1 MKTSRNWRLFI
12 LLCLI
17 LGSVFRLIWVQD
29 MEYKGD
35 EAWWYSKSQA
45 IGRTE
50 PIPIRGLISA
60 SGVDNPGMSLW
71 LVAALAQGFGLDT
84 PTSLVRS
91 IQVLAILALVV
102 MFLFARYRLA
112 DADQLQWYWGGAL
125 ASVNFTAVL
134 FSRKLWPV
142 ELLPIFSIFFLIA
155 WWQRRNSWGSFFW
168 GLLGALL
175 GQIQMSGFF
184 YAAALFL
191 WSALFNRKTVRW
203 LMWVFGS
210 ALGALPLIPWLAY
223 LVQGD
228 PNQRGIG
235 GEFHVPGIGEYF
247 GYVWHFARYVRDWFE
262 YALGTSWVSSIG
274 LHQAEFAAY
283 PIIGGFAT
291 YLVFAAKTL
300 LLAALAY
307 SGGRLLYTSWL
318 NIYRSYKHTA
328 LSNWQSVLPS
338 AQTPQTI
345 FLIQSG
351 LIGMGLLFTLGHM
364 LSPYLPAGFWVHRH
378 YLIVA
383 FPLPY
388 VCLANLALRDT
399 RYGEKLL
406 LAMWCAQVV
415 VTAAFLYYIH
425 VNCGAPGADYGVAFG
440 CQLGA

>member
-142 ELLPIFSIFFLIA
+142 ELLPIFSIFFLMA
-155 WWQRRNSWGSFFW
+155 WWQV
-168 GLLGALL
+168 
-175 GQIQMSGFF
+175 Q
-184 YAAALFL
+184 AA
-191 WSALFNRKTVRW
+191 
-203 LMWVFGS
+203 
-210 ALGALPLIPWLAY
+210 
-223 LVQGD
+223 
-228 PNQRGIG
+228 
-235 GEFHVPGIGEYF
+235 
-247 GYVWHFARYVRDWFE
+247 
-262 YALGTSWVSSIG
+262 
-274 LHQAEFAAY
+274 
-283 PIIGGFAT
+283 
-291 YLVFAAKTL
+291 
-300 LLAALAY
+300 
-307 SGGRLLYTSWL
+307 
-318 NIYRSYKHTA
+318 
-328 LSNWQSVLPS
+328 
-338 AQTPQTI
+338 
-345 FLIQSG
+345 
-351 LIGMGLLFTLGHM
+351 
-364 LSPYLPAGFWVHRH
+364 
-378 YLIVA
+378 
-383 FPLPY
+383 
-388 VCLANLALRDT
+388 
-399 RYGEKLL
+399 
-406 LAMWCAQVV
+406 
-415 VTAAFLYYIH
+415 
-425 VNCGAPGADYGVAFG
+425 
-440 CQLGA
+440 